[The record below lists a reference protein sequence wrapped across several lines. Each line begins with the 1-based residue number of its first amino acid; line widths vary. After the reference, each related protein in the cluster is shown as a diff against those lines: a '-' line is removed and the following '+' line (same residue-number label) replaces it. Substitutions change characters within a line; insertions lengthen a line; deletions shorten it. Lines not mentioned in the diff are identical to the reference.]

1 MVLRKGTENK
11 AGGSVVLGYRA
22 LSHFRCCV
30 QFLLPEHRKE
40 IAELG
45 KDDKADQRHRTASV

>member
-11 AGGSVVLGYRA
+11 AGGSVVPGYRA
-22 LSHFRCCV
+22 LSHCKCV